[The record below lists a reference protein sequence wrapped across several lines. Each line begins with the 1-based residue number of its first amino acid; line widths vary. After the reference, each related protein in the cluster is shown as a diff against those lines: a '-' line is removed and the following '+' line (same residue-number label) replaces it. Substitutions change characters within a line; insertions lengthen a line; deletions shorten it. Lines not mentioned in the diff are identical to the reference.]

1 MSPGATLEQ
10 FLKIE
15 TEAGRVSDEIA
26 ATIECLVTAGVELAV
41 SISFSALAV
50 SSRGSE
56 TTNGDGDI
64 QRSLVVIAQQIFEKY
79 LSDSPASILVSEELE
94 DAMSLPGK
102 SSLCVTIDPL
112 DGSSN
117 IDTNLAIGSIGIVNP
132 ARYFMPNLLVEF
144 NKIYPN
150 IKLQL
155 QVGNRQTIVGKLES
169 LDLDIAFMGKP
180 PDQFAVQCKAIGNH
194 PQIIIAP
201 ADHEYADRSQLSFS
215 KLKNQDFLLRETGAG
230 TRAVADRLFKRS
242 KFTPRSAIE
251 FGSNETIKQ
260 AVIAGMGV
268 ALISAHTVAA
278 ELADKRLITLDV
290 KGLPINRKWYIVK
303 HKNKR
308 LSPSSNALWEY
319 IIESGKNFLPNGY
332 LA

>member
-1 MSPGATLEQ
+1 MKDYMYPWLRKITLRQLRGFQTILDAKSISGAAKYLHLTPPAVSLQLKDLEATIGIPLVEQ
-10 FLKIE
+10 SKAGYIP
-15 TEAGRVSDEIA
+15 TQAGRMV
-26 ATIECLVTAGVELAV
+26 LEL
-41 SISFSALAV
+41 SIKIGALLNEYGEAL
-50 SSRGSE
+50 
-56 TTNGDGDI
+56 ND
-64 QRSLVVIAQQIFEKY
+64 
-79 LSDSPASILVSEELE
+79 LS
-94 DAMSLPGK
+94 G
-102 SSLCVTIDPL
+102 L
-112 DGSSN
+112 DHGN
-117 IDTNLAIGSIGIVNP
+117 ASIGIVNP

-144 NKIYPN
+144 NNIYPN
-150 IKLQL
+150 IRLQL

-169 LDLDIAFMGKP
+169 LELDIAFMGKP

-268 ALISAHTVAA
+268 AIISAHTVAA

-308 LSPSSNALWEY
+308 LSPSSNALWEF
-319 IIESGKNFLPNGY
+319 IVESGKNFLPNGY
-332 LA
+332 LG